1 MLTRVTREVD
11 WGLWMVAIANR
22 CSAAVLWLE
31 DVGTLELVSLEILA
45 LDDFHAFGVKADDS
59 KQKKTS
65 WY

>member
-1 MLTRVTREVD
+1 
-11 WGLWMVAIANR
+11 MVAIANR

-65 WY
+65 